1 MDATTVQKIRNG
13 TEEEIIQLL
22 GDWTQKVG
30 SHNTAKC
37 LLEGLKEFM

>member
-1 MDATTVQKIRNG
+1 
-13 TEEEIIQLL
+13 LL

-37 LLEGLKEFM
+37 LLEGLKEFMWYLSICQHS